1 MISPLPPPDA
11 SFSCESAY
19 TYTCLSIFSTN
30 MHINYHKYINILL
43 LYPFK
48 YPSPRYFHI
57 RHNVAL
63 GFRDICKS
71 CSALFYE
78 KVLLRAHFAV
88 KKPPGLGPCN
98 LYRVPTILRRFYLLC
113 LCCTN
118 DPPWPNFLPFNKSK
132 LRNRS
137 LLLKSRE
144 RSDRQGGRLGDKH
157 RRYKTCH

>member
-1 MISPLPPPDA
+1 MISPLPPPEA
-11 SFSCESAY
+11 SFSGKTAY
-19 TYTCLSIFSTN
+19 ANAYLSIFSTD
-30 MHINYHKYINILL
+30 MHINYHKYINKLL

-63 GFRDICKS
+63 GFRDICRS
-71 CSALFYE
+71 CAALFYE

-98 LYRVPTILRRFYLLC
+98 LYKVPIILRCFYLLC

-118 DPPWPNFLPFNKSK
+118 DPPGPKFSPFHKSK

-137 LLLKSRE
+137 LLSKSRG
-144 RSDRQGGRLGDKH
+144 RSIRQGGRTGDKH
-157 RRYKTCH
+157 RRYQTCQ

>member
-11 SFSCESAY
+11 SFSCETAY
-19 TYTCLSIFSTN
+19 TYTYLSIFSTN
-30 MHINYHKYINILL
+30 VHLNNHIYIHVLL
-43 LYPFK
+43 PNPFK
-48 YPSPRYFHI
+48 YSSPWLFHI

-63 GFRDICKS
+63 GIRYICKS
-71 CSALFYE
+71 CAALFYE

-88 KKPPGLGPCN
+88 NEPPGLGPFT
-98 LYRVPTILRRFYLLC
+98 LYRVPIILRCFYLLC
-113 LCCTN
+113 LYCTD
-118 DPPWPNFLPFNKSK
+118 DPPGTQFSPFHKSK

-137 LLLKSRE
+137 LLSKSRE

>member
-11 SFSCESAY
+11 SFSCETAY
-19 TYTCLSIFSTN
+19 TYTHLSIFSTN

-71 CSALFYE
+71 CAALFYE

-88 KKPPGLGPCN
+88 NEPPGLGPCT
-98 LYRVPTILRRFYLLC
+98 LYRVPIILRCFYLLC
-113 LCCTN
+113 LYCTD
-118 DPPWPNFLPFNKSK
+118 DPPGTQFSPFQKSK

-137 LLLKSRE
+137 LIEPVSWAIHPAR
-144 RSDRQGGRLGDKH
+144 RPFGRH
-157 RRYKTCH
+157 I

>member
-19 TYTCLSIFSTN
+19 TYAYLSIFSTD
-30 MHINYHKYINILL
+30 MHINYNKYINTLL
-43 LYPFK
+43 LYSFK

-63 GFRDICKS
+63 GFLDICKS
-71 CSALFYE
+71 CSVLFYE
-78 KVLLRAHFAV
+78 KVLLRAHFSV

-118 DPPWPNFLPFNKSK
+118 DPPGPHSSPFHKSN

-137 LLLKSRE
+137 LLSKSRG
-144 RSDRQGGRLGDKH
+144 RSIRQGGRLGDTY

>member
-19 TYTCLSIFSTN
+19 TYACLSIFSTN

-43 LYPFK
+43 LNGFK
-48 YPSPRYFHI
+48 YPSPRYFYI
-57 RHNVAL
+57 RHNVTL
-63 GFRDICKS
+63 DINYICKS
-71 CSALFYE
+71 CAALFYE
-78 KVLLRAHFAV
+78 KVLLPAHFAV
-88 KKPPGLGPCN
+88 NKPPGLGRYS
-98 LYRVPTILRRFYLLC
+98 LYRIPIIPRCFYLLC

>member
-1 MISPLPPPDA
+1 MISLLPHPDA

-19 TYTCLSIFSTN
+19 TYACLSIFSTD
-30 MHINYHKYINILL
+30 MHINYDKYINILL

-98 LYRVPTILRRFYLLC
+98 LYRVPTILRCFYLLC

-118 DPPWPNFLPFNKSK
+118 DPPGPHFSPFHKSN

-137 LLLKSRE
+137 LLSKSRG
-144 RSDRQGGRLGDKH
+144 RSIRQGGRLGDTY

>member
-1 MISPLPPPDA
+1 MISPLPPPHA

-19 TYTCLSIFSTN
+19 TYACLSIFSTN

-98 LYRVPTILRRFYLLC
+98 LYRVPIILKCFYLLC
-113 LCCTN
+113 LYCTD
-118 DPPWPNFLPFNKSK
+118 DPPGTQFSPFQKSK

-137 LLLKSRE
+137 LLSKSRE
-144 RSDRQGGRLGDKH
+144 RSDRQGGRMGDTY

>member
-19 TYTCLSIFSTN
+19 TYACLSIFSTN
-30 MHINYHKYINILL
+30 MHIYYHKYINILL
-43 LYPFK
+43 FYPFK

-57 RHNVAL
+57 RHNVAP
-63 GFRDICKS
+63 GISDICKS
-71 CSALFYE
+71 CAALFYE

-88 KKPPGLGPCN
+88 NEPPGLGPCT
-98 LYRVPTILRRFYLLC
+98 LYRVPIILRCFYLLC
-113 LCCTN
+113 LYCTD
-118 DPPWPNFLPFNKSK
+118 DPPGTQFSPFQKSK

-137 LLLKSRE
+137 LLSKSRE

>member
-11 SFSCESAY
+11 SFSCETAY
-19 TYTCLSIFSTN
+19 TYTHLSIFSTN
-30 MHINYHKYINILL
+30 VHINYHKYINILL
-43 LYPFK
+43 LNGFK

-63 GFRDICKS
+63 GFLDICKS
-71 CSALFYE
+71 CSVLFYE

-88 KKPPGLGPCN
+88 NEPPGLGPCN

-118 DPPWPNFLPFNKSK
+118 DPPGSHFSPFHKSK

-137 LLLKSRE
+137 LLPKSRG
-144 RSDRQGGRLGDKH
+144 RSIRQGGRLGDTY

>member
-11 SFSCESAY
+11 SFSCETAY
-19 TYTCLSIFSTN
+19 TNAYLSIFSTD
-30 MHINYHKYINILL
+30 MHINYNKYINTLL
-43 LYPFK
+43 LYSFK

-63 GFRDICKS
+63 GFLDICKS
-71 CSALFYE
+71 CSVLFYE
-78 KVLLRAHFAV
+78 KVLLRAHFSV

-98 LYRVPTILRRFYLLC
+98 LYRVPIILRSFYLLC

-118 DPPWPNFLPFNKSK
+118 DPPGPHFSPFHKSN
-132 LRNRS
+132 LRNRP
-137 LLLKSRE
+137 LLSKSRG
-144 RSDRQGGRLGDKH
+144 RSIRQGGRLGDKH